1 MVFQT
6 MIPASLVA
14 GSAQHTP
21 LRSPRDPTLGLSAA
35 QRAALQRL
43 ERVSAML
50 AFLQANV
57 NDISRRPALTFQF
70 AVNQPDSNII
80 TRDASTAWDLNW
92 ENRHYLQWLNK
103 AEKQD
108 PCLMTMS
115 LAVER
120 ASGRAGATP
129 GAPGTPRGNASVS
142 SRDDAGNDGADNNLS
157 TMVTRTAFNSD
168 GTLVASGHASGG
180 ICVWDIVIGR
190 LRKELTPPPPDV
202 AAPPSIDMEMLQR
215 KLKRKSTL
223 QSLRMPAL
231 PRATALT
238 FNPRD
243 EYVMTCA
250 QVSLQ
255 HRT

>member
-1 MVFQT
+1 MRCCSQS
-6 MIPASLVA
+6 MIPANVVA

-21 LRSPRDPTLGLSAA
+21 LHSPRDPTLGLSAA

-80 TRDASTAWDLNW
+80 TRDASSAWDLNW

-120 ASGRAGATP
+120 ANGRAGAP
-129 GAPGTPRGNASVS
+129 AAAPSTPRGNASVS
-142 SRDDAGNDGADNNLS
+142 SKDEDGGGDGPDAQS
-157 TMVTRTAFNSD
+157 SVVVRTAFNSD
-168 GTLVASGHASGG
+168 GTVVASGHGNGG
-180 ICVWDIVIGR
+180 VCLWDVVIGR

-202 AAPPSIDMEMLQR
+202 AAPPSVDMEMLQR
-215 KLKRKSTL
+215 KLKRKSAH
-223 QSLRMPAL
+223 AL
-231 PRATALT
+231 KLPDPPRATALT
-238 FNPRD
+238 FNPCD
-243 EYVMTCA
+243 EC
-250 QVSLQ
+250 VSQ
-255 HRT
+255 